1 MYELIIY
8 AVFSGFFVLAGY
20 LISVF
25 SNAVYVDPDEI
36 RTLFPELSEHRRGQL
51 ELLISNPR
59 AFVQMAFLVR
69 VSSAVFLGVLSLL
82 CAGRLARVV
91 DIPPVVIY
99 VVLIAIFWSAALV
112 FFIYLPRRVTPGQAK
127 VRLLRLL
134 PLISLIYLVTSPI
147 IRNLARLTGRR
158 RADDVTE
165 EQKDDIVERAI
176 ESLAESAGIGD
187 PIIEEDEKEM
197 IHQIFQLDVTEVEE
211 IMIPRINLVAIDA
224 GASLDEIRLLIQE
237 NGFSRYPVYEGNID
251 SIIGILKVKDL
262 LTLDDIQ
269 IKNFTLKEHIREP
282 LRVGEHKKID
292 QLLADFKR
300 TRTHMAI
307 VMDEFGGTSGLV
319 TLEDILEEIV
329 GEIEDEHDSQKEQAI
344 TKLENGSFEVS
355 GACPLEDLADELDI
369 ELHQEEFET
378 VGGMIYDMV
387 GSVPIEGTFLTWE
400 NCRLRV
406 LEVDG
411 QRISKVLVIPNP
423 PPAP

>member
-1 MYELIIY
+1 MYELLIY
-8 AVFSGFFVLAGY
+8 AIISGLFVLAGY

-25 SNAVYVDPDEI
+25 SNAVYIDPEEI
-36 RTLFPELSEHRRGQL
+36 ETLFPELSEHRRNQL
-51 ELLISNPR
+51 QRLISDPR
-59 AFVQMAFLVR
+59 AFVQMAFLGR
-69 VSSAVFLGVLSLL
+69 ISSALFLGILSLL
-82 CAGRLARVV
+82 CARQLTRALEV
-91 DIPPVVIY
+91 PPVAVYI
-99 VVLIAIFWSAALV
+99 VLIAAFWSASLV
-112 FFIYLPRRVTPGQAK
+112 FFIYLPRRVAPGKAK
-127 VRLLRLL
+127 VRLMRFL
-134 PLISLIYLVTSPI
+134 PLINLVYLITEPI
-147 IRNLARLTGRR
+147 IRILGHLTIRR
-158 RADDVTE
+158 RAEDVTE

-176 ESLAESAGIGD
+176 ESLAESSGISD

-197 IHQIFQLDVTEVEE
+197 IHQIFQLDVTDVEE
-211 IMIPRINLVAIDA
+211 IMIPRINLVAIDKN
-224 GASLDEIRLLIQE
+224 ASIDEIRLLVQE
-237 NGFSRYPVYEGNID
+237 NGYSRYPVFDGNID
-251 SIIGILKVKDL
+251 NIIGILKVKDL
-262 LTLDDIQ
+262 LTLDESRLQHFVLED
-269 IKNFTLKEHIREP
+269 HIREP

-329 GEIEDEHDSQKEQAI
+329 GEIEDEHESEKEQAI
-344 TKLENGSFEVS
+344 TRLENGSLEVS

-411 QRISKVLVIPNP
+411 QRINKILVIPNP
-423 PPAP
+423 PPAT

>member
-1 MYELIIY
+1 MFELIIY
-8 AVFSGFFVLAGY
+8 AIITALFVLAGY

-25 SNAVYVDPDEI
+25 SNAVYVDPEEI
-36 RTLFPELSEHRRGQL
+36 ETLFPELSERRRNQL
-51 ELLISNPR
+51 QRLISEPR

-69 VSSAVFLGVLSLL
+69 ISSALFLGILALL
-82 CAGRLARVV
+82 CARQFIR
-91 DIPPVVIY
+91 ITTTPPAAVYI
-99 VVLIAIFWSAALV
+99 VLIALFWAVALI
-112 FFIYLPRRVTPGQAK
+112 FFIYLPRRVAPRQAK
-127 VRLLRLL
+127 VKLMRFL
-134 PLISLIYLVTSPI
+134 PLINLVYLITEPI
-147 IRNLARLTGRR
+147 IRSLGSLTARR

-165 EQKDDIVERAI
+165 DQKDDIVERAI
-176 ESLAESAGIGD
+176 ESLAESAGIGA

-211 IMIPRINLVAIDA
+211 IMVPRINLVGIDKN
-224 GASLDEIRLLIQE
+224 ASLDEIRLVIQE
-237 NGFSRYPVYEGNID
+237 NGFSRYPVFDGSID
-251 SIIGILKVKDL
+251 NIIGILKVKDL
-262 LTLDDIQ
+262 LTLDDSQIQ
-269 IKNFTLKEHIREP
+269 HFVIEDHVRET

-329 GEIEDEHDSQKEQAI
+329 GEIEDEHDSEKEQAI
-344 TKLENGSFEVS
+344 TRLDNGSLEVS

-369 ELHQEEFET
+369 ELDQDEFET

-387 GSVPIEGTFLTWE
+387 GSVPVEGTFLTWE

-411 QRISKVLVIPNP
+411 QRINKVLVIPNP
-423 PPAP
+423 PPAT

>member
-8 AVFSGFFVLAGY
+8 AVISGLFVLAGY

-36 RTLFPELSEHRRGQL
+36 RTLFPELSEHRRVQL

-69 VSSAVFLGVLSLL
+69 VSSAIFLGVLSLL
-82 CAGRLARVV
+82 CAGQLARVI

-99 VVLIAIFWSAALV
+99 IILIAAFWSTALV
-112 FFIYLPRRVTPGQAK
+112 FFIYLPRRVTPKQAK
-127 VRLLRLL
+127 VKLLRFL
-134 PLISLIYLVTSPI
+134 PLINLIYLATSPI
-147 IRNLARLTGRR
+147 IRNLAHLTGRR
-158 RADDVTE
+158 RAGDVTE

-224 GASLDEIRLLIQE
+224 GASIDEIRLLIQE
-237 NGFSRYPVYEGNID
+237 NGFSRYPVYDGNID
-251 SIIGILKVKDL
+251 NIIGILKVKDL
-262 LTLDDIQ
+262 LTLDDNQ
-269 IKNFTLKEHIREP
+269 IKSFTLKDHIREP

-307 VMDEFGGTSGLV
+307 VIDEFGGTSGLV

-344 TKLENGSFEVS
+344 TRLDNGSFEVS

-369 ELHQEEFET
+369 ELHQDEFET

-387 GSVPIEGTFLTWE
+387 GSVPTEGTFLTWE

-406 LEVDG
+406 LDVDG
-411 QRISKVLVIPNP
+411 QRINKVLVIPNP

>member
-1 MYELIIY
+1 MYELITY
-8 AVFSGFFVLAGY
+8 AIVSVLFVLAGY

-25 SNAVYVDPDEI
+25 SNAVYVDPEEI
-36 RTLFPELSEHRRGQL
+36 QTLFPELSQRRRGQL
-51 ELLISNPR
+51 ERLISDPR

-69 VSSAVFLGVLSLL
+69 ISSALLLGILSLL
-82 CAGRLARVV
+82 CARQLTRAL
-91 DIPPVVIY
+91 DAPPVAVYI
-99 VVLIAIFWSAALV
+99 VLIAAFWAAALL
-112 FFIYLPRRVTPGQAK
+112 FFIYLPRRVTPRQAK
-127 VRLLRLL
+127 VKLLRFL
-134 PLISLIYLVTSPI
+134 PLINLVYIVTAPI
-147 IRNLARLTGRR
+147 IHTLGRLTARR
-158 RADDVTE
+158 RAGDVTE

-211 IMIPRINLVAIDA
+211 IMIPRINLVAIDKD
-224 GASLDEIRLLIQE
+224 ASIDEIRFLIE
-237 NGFSRYPVYEGNID
+237 KNGFSRYPVFEHNID
-251 SIIGILKVKDL
+251 NIIGILKVKDL
-262 LTLDDIQ
+262 LTLDENQIQ
-269 IKNFTLKEHIREP
+269 NFALKEHIREP

-329 GEIEDEHDSQKEQAI
+329 GEIEDEHDSEKEQAI
-344 TKLENGSFEVS
+344 TKLDNGSLEVT

-369 ELHQEEFET
+369 ELHQDEFET
-378 VGGMIYDMV
+378 VGGMIYDIV
-387 GSVPIEGTFLTWE
+387 GSVPTEGTFLTWE

-411 QRISKVLVIPNP
+411 QRINKVLVIPNP
-423 PPAP
+423 PPGQ